1 MASPGALHPHGESS
15 AQEGCIAVGAR
26 PEEGHKMM
34 AGMEA
39 LHPRDGQAESWDKGG
54 LQGEGRGASQ
64 YLKRL

>member
-1 MASPGALHPHGESS
+1 MECIIQERHGP
-15 AQEGCIAVGAR
+15 VRAR

-54 LQGEGRGASQ
+54 LQGEWRVASQ